1 MKKYIPMMALA
12 AACLMA
18 LAACGDKKPAASSE
32 GPASSSLPVQQPD
45 TSAGVP
51 VSEALSMSDA
61 RRLLAE
67 DIDTEAYM
75 ILDGGTKLEV
85 EGQSYYVFIVANRED
100 NRVVGQLAVNKET
113 GEKYNYEGEGI
124 LGDYSEFSLYDPKT
138 DAAFD
143 WEGVFTDGE
152 RTIELL
158 PIDGRSFEY
167 VLGDRT
173 GVARIDG
180 GTAKDEENDV
190 TFSWD
195 EDGKLVLLGGVEGA
209 FTPEEGT
216 E

>member
-18 LAACGDKKPAASSE
+18 LAACGGKKPAASSE
-32 GPASSSLPVQQPD
+32 GPASSSLPGQQPD

-67 DIDTEAYM
+67 SIDTEAYM

-158 PIDGRSFEY
+158 PIDGRSCEY

-209 FTPEEGT
+209 FTPEEGA

>member
-1 MKKYIPMMALA
+1 
-12 AACLMA
+12 
-18 LAACGDKKPAASSE
+18 
-32 GPASSSLPVQQPD
+32 
-45 TSAGVP
+45 
-51 VSEALSMSDA
+51 MSDA

-67 DIDTEAYM
+67 GIDTEAYM

-124 LGDYSEFSLYDPKT
+124 LGDYSEFRSMTRKPTRPLTGKASLQT
-138 DAAFD
+138 ANARLSCCRF
-143 WEGVFTDGE
+143 
-152 RTIELL
+152 
-158 PIDGRSFEY
+158 DGRSFEY

-209 FTPEEGT
+209 FTPEEGA